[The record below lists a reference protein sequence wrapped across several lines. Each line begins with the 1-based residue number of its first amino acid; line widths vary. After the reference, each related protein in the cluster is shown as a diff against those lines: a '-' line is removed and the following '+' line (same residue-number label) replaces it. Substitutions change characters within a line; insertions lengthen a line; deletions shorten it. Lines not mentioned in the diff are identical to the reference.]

1 MFKIVILED
10 DLILLELYRDVLTLA
25 DYEPLTISSLD
36 SIQAYFETDTADLII
51 ADLRLDA
58 TSAEKTLEVLQK
70 IRLQH
75 PIKVILVSAQ
85 MMIYEANCRQAGF
98 THLLTKPFPNSVL
111 VQMVQQVL
119 HDDES

>member
-85 MMIYEANCRQAGF
+85 MMIYEAKCRQAGF